1 MRATKKPGFLDIPL
15 SHVEKE
21 FHPERIITEIS
32 SDFAVSKSE
41 YIAPYQWFTTNK
53 FIAFNEDKQV
63 AELPLRYNNHK
74 YTYEPAGYKE
84 FMPET
89 FDFSF
94 MAKRDDSYSSI
105 EDYDLKVG
113 VYDQV
118 GAKDFASQLMAIFGD
133 ASYRGVS
140 PANVKVNGRDKNPEK
155 LLVKNTENLDWLIVQ
170 TKDAVTTKDG
180 SVAAINY
187 SDLMKTGCNIW
198 VTLSDEGMSAF
209 MKKSEAP
216 YKLKAKDI
224 GLNELGGERE
234 YLFTSSYSYQAKTN
248 NDYDGLDAGQ
258 LKIILD
264 GRINSPIIILE
275 KNARGYIVISHERMF
290 SEKVLKY
297 HASFIYN
304 ILVSGYLKGYVF
316 TQNKELWI
324 TNDVVDYMGS
334 VKTPL
339 RKTHPSVNTQDMING
354 RAKKF
359 SIAEY
364 TISKPDVMLE
374 MIDTNGNVHFNK
386 ILTTDPKR
394 QNGEV
399 SVYTTQGTVMF
410 YKQDEYLLVEDE
422 VHFFSEIDDEENCY
436 VTIEPFVSS
445 SNRLVVSRP
454 KKMKIEY
461 LDIQYDVYA
470 LPIGVDGESEVMLI
484 EHSKWKTMGAAV
496 KIASI
501 HVEFQGEPAAYD
513 IRLLGGGL
521 PSEYTDY
528 EMMDIG
534 HVKGRP
540 YRVGVA
546 AVIEL
551 PKKYQIYDERIKES
565 VDRYKV
571 AADQIYVTYKD

>member
-1 MRATKKPGFLDIPL
+1 VRATKKPGFLDIPL

-21 FHPERIITEIS
+21 FHPEKIITEIS
-32 SDFAVSKSE
+32 ADFAVSKSE
-41 YIAPYQWFTTNK
+41 YIAPYQWFVTND

-63 AELPLRYNNHK
+63 VDLPLRYNNHR

-94 MAKRDDSYSSI
+94 MAKRNDSYSSI

-113 VYDQV
+113 VYNQA
-118 GAKDFASQLMAIFGD
+118 GAKDFASRLMAIFGD
-133 ASYRGVS
+133 ASYRGIS
-140 PANVKVNGRDKNPEK
+140 PANVKINGRDTNPEK
-155 LLVKNTENLDWLIVQ
+155 LLTKDTKNLDWLIIQ

-180 SVAAINY
+180 SVAAIDYNEI
-187 SDLMKTGCNIW
+187 MKTGCNVW
-198 VTLSDEGMSAF
+198 VTLSDEGMGAF
-209 MKKSEAP
+209 MKKSDGPYTLEA
-216 YKLKAKDI
+216 KNI
-224 GLNELGGERE
+224 SLNELGEERV
-234 YLFTSSYSYQAKTN
+234 YLFTSSYSFQAKAN
-248 NDYDGLDAGQ
+248 NDYDGLNAGAF
-258 LKIILD
+258 KVVLD
-264 GRINSPIIILE
+264 GSIESPVIILE
-275 KNARGYIVISHERMF
+275 KAARGFVVISHEKMF
-290 SEKVLKY
+290 SEKALKY

-304 ILVSGYLKGYVF
+304 ILVSGYLKGYVSAS
-316 TQNKELWI
+316 NKELWI
-324 TNDVVDYMGS
+324 ADDVVDYMGS

-339 RKTHPSVNTQDMING
+339 RKKHPSVNIQDMIMG

-359 SIAEY
+359 TVAEY

-374 MIDTNGNVHFNK
+374 TIDTNGNAYFNK
-386 ILTTDPKR
+386 LLATDPKR

-399 SVYTTQGTVMF
+399 SVYTTQGTIMF
-410 YKQDEYLLVEDE
+410 YKQNEYLLIEDE
-422 VHFFSEIDDEENCY
+422 VHFFTEIDDDENCY

-445 SNRLVVSRP
+445 RNRMVVSKP

-461 LDIQYDVYA
+461 IDMQYDVYV
-470 LPIGVDGESEVMLI
+470 LPIGVAGESEVMLV
-484 EHSKWKTMGAAV
+484 EHSKWKTMGSVAKVAT
-496 KIASI
+496 IR
-501 HVEFQGEPAAYD
+501 VEFQGEPAAYD

-534 HVKGRP
+534 NIKGRP

-551 PKKYQIYDERIKES
+551 PKKYRIYDERIKES
-565 VDRYKV
+565 VNRYKV
-571 AADQIYVTYKD
+571 AADQMYVTYKD